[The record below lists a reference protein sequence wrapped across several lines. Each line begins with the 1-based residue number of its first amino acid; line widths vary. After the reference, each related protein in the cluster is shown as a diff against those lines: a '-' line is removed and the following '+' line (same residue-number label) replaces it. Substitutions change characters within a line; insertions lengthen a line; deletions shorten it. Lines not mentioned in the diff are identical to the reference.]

1 MKRSTL
7 NLVTAIASV
16 AIPAAM
22 NLYSQQRKS
31 SMLFSSKEL
40 DQITL
45 KVMRRGRLR
54 IRSRLYKYST
64 PLWGQFKVRI
74 DDEPHV
80 LPVEV
85 IFNEVGH
92 PLKEGETLF
101 IRAASIKEAFVLAQ
115 QMIYD
120 KGYRPSP
127 SNEGFWL

>member
-22 NLYSQQRKS
+22 NLYSQRKS

-54 IRSRLYKYST
+54 IRRRLYKYST
-64 PLWGQFKVRI
+64 PLWGQFKLRL
-74 DDEPHV
+74 DDEPFV

-92 PLKEGETLF
+92 PLKEGETLVV
-101 IRAASIKEAFVLAQ
+101 RASTIKEAFTLTQ
-115 QMIYD
+115 QMMYD